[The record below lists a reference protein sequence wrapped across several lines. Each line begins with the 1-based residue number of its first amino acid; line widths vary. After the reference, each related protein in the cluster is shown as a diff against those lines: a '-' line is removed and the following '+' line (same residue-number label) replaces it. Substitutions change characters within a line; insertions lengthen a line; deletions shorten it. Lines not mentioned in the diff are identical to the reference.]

1 MGSGTS
7 IALSYPVKDHE
18 DLYKRTEQYRTLI
31 SDIFNYMLYQL
42 DVNDFLQLS
51 SQAGCKKYVLFMANN
66 LQYFFHQMRVDVS
79 SDKHGILAF
88 QKSSVLESPSGD
100 AALEKQTL
108 CLALSYYYTRIFQI
122 YAALAITLMDDIS
135 ALEKTSTDVKR
146 TLIGTTQYI
155 MNPPPG
161 HKREV
166 LTVSAEKMK
175 QFGGFAGMDMGNF
188 EFMSSFL
195 TDNRQDKG
203 FVSKYRTGDT
213 KTDAVIFFKPT
224 TDQWGRV
231 RDIRNT
237 PQSKSLY
244 ETAIFNILIESVSS
258 LYSTLEIRAN
268 KIDGAENK
276 IRFGIS
282 KLSFRKKGMTY
293 DTSIFNIQSLP
304 EIGDNISTSFTVIVS
319 SEADSSK
326 KYAIENSDESIEK
339 YFNRLFLKLVPALKR
354 QISDK
359 TEYSSESKD
368 PDELQTGYLKY
379 TMENRPIGHC
389 IARGM
394 QILSSLQQDSF
405 GKPFFT
411 SSVCKVKFFKSA
423 KSVDGERKGLPEAGK
438 SIAES
443 TPFKTA
449 LYFFA
454 DTIAF
459 GSPKLLHSP
468 ESIQIY
474 KASYLKMLSLM
485 EGPAKVQEVGEKVVS
500 SSNPMKDYPF
510 SEIKNKRD
518 MKTGYCR
525 DYMDTD
531 IKLDETQGRAIKN
544 DYVLK
549 LFEKQFKHAEE
560 CGKIFA
566 QLFYHKRTGNHVE
579 IALSENIQRGGIPEI
594 NRINAIVRAL
604 LLDYYVGCEEIYHD
618 GMRAVIQF
626 ADGNKKAEVQGQQL
640 AQQEQQLKAQ
650 QAIGTRGV
658 QPLVEQKQV
667 AAAQNRANAA
677 QQTQAVAMRQPPL
690 RNAQARVQEQRGQTR
705 RAIGVKG
712 GTRKALR
719 K

>member
-304 EIGDNISTSFTVIVS
+304 EIGDNISTSFTVVVS

-339 YFNRLFLKLVPALKR
+339 YFNRLFLKLVPAIKR

-566 QLFYHKRTGNHVE
+566 QLFYHKRNGNYVE

-640 AQQEQQLKAQ
+640 AQQQLKVQ

-667 AAAQNRANAA
+667 AAVQNRANAA

-690 RNAQARVQEQRGQTR
+690 RNTQARVQEQRGQTR

-712 GTRKALR
+712 GTRRAIR